1 VQRNK
6 GDRPK
11 QARYSEQH
19 IEWGK
24 PSKAIGEK
32 VCEFTQGNHINN
44 QCFFAKV
51 VVCQMM
57 NIVSF
62 E

>member
-19 IEWGK
+19 IEWWE
-24 PSKAIGEK
+24 PAKAIGEPVGK
-32 VCEFTQGNHINN
+32 FTQGNYINN
-44 QCFFAKV
+44 QRFFAKV

-57 NIVSF
+57 NIIGF